1 MAGLD
6 RFGRAAGV
14 TLFQPSRNSTAKPPG
29 PPTMHHFAYRNGIL
43 HCEDVSLEAIARE
56 LGTPAYVYSDATL
69 RRHYN
74 VIADAFAGRD
84 ILVAYAIKAN
94 SNLGVIATLASM
106 GAGADVVSGG
116 ELLKAMAGG
125 VPAERIVFSGVAK
138 SEDEMKLGLT
148 HGIYQFNVESR
159 PELHRLSRVASA
171 MGKRAPIAFR
181 VNPHVEAGGHA
192 HISTGSAEHKFGI
205 AWHEAEDLYEEAIGL
220 PGIETVGVAVHIGSQ
235 IMRVASLRKAWD
247 KVIAL
252 ARKLRG
258 RSFPISR
265 VDFGGGLGVPYKDG
279 EDPDSPVIYA
289 NQAREALNDLNVRL
303 ILEPGRLIAG
313 NAGVLISRVEYVKER
328 DGRTFVILDAGMND
342 LIRPALYGAHH
353 EVLPVKTPE
362 LGSPRNAVDLVGPV
376 CESTDRF
383 AKDRPMPPLKEGDL
397 VAFMTAGAYGATLS
411 SQYNSRPLVAE
422 ALVRGDACVV
432 VRRRPTFEEMTA
444 LERAPDWIAP

>member
-1 MAGLD
+1 
-6 RFGRAAGV
+6 
-14 TLFQPSRNSTAKPPG
+14 
-29 PPTMHHFAYRNGIL
+29 MHHFAYRNGVL
-43 HCEDVSLEAIARE
+43 FCEDVSLEAIARE

-69 RRHYN
+69 RRHYK
-74 VIADAFAGRD
+74 VLKDAFAGRKSL
-84 ILVAYAIKAN
+84 IAYAVKAN
-94 SNLGVIATLASM
+94 SNLGVIATLASE

-116 ELLKAMAGG
+116 ELLKAIEGG
-125 VPAERIVFSGVAK
+125 VPPNKIVFSGVAK
-138 SEDEMKLGLT
+138 TEAEMKLGLER
-148 HGIYQFNVESR
+148 GIHQFNVESL
-159 PELHRLSRVASA
+159 PELHRLSNLAQQ
-171 MGKRAPIAFR
+171 MGVRAPIAFR

-205 AWHEAEDLYEEAIGL
+205 AWHEAEGFYKAASRLPAID
-220 PGIETVGVAVHIGSQ
+220 PVGVAVHIGSQ
-235 IMRVASLRKAWD
+235 IMRVDQFGEAWT
-247 KVIAL
+247 KVVEL
-252 ARKLRG
+252 ARRLRDQG
-258 RSFPISR
+258 FAISR

-279 EDPDSPVIYA
+279 EDPDSPMLYA
-289 NQAREALNDLNVRL
+289 QKAREVLGGLDVEL

-313 NAGVLISRVEYVKER
+313 NAGVLISKVEYIKER

-353 EVLPVKTPE
+353 EVLPVRTPA
-362 LGSPRNAVDLVGPV
+362 LGAPRRAVDLVGPI

-432 VRRRPTFEEMTA
+432 VRRRPTFDEMIA
-444 LERAPDWIAP
+444 LERAPDWIASG

>member
-1 MAGLD
+1 
-6 RFGRAAGV
+6 
-14 TLFQPSRNSTAKPPG
+14 
-29 PPTMHHFAYRNGIL
+29 MHHFAYRNGIL

-69 RRHYN
+69 RRHYK
-74 VIADAFAGRD
+74 VLADAFAGRD
-84 ILVAYAIKAN
+84 CLIAYAVKAN
-94 SNLGVIATLASM
+94 SNLGVIATLASL

-116 ELLKAMAGG
+116 ELMKAMEAG
-125 VPAERIVFSGVAK
+125 VPANRIVFSGVAK
-138 SEDEMKLGLT
+138 TEVEMRIGLER
-148 HGIYQFNVESR
+148 GIHQFNIESL
-159 PELHRLSRVASA
+159 PELQRLSRIAVE

-205 AWHEAEDLYEEAIGL
+205 AWHEAEVFYKEASRL
-220 PGIETVGVAVHIGSQ
+220 PNIDPVGIAVHIGSQ
-235 IMRVASLRKAWD
+235 IMRVEQLGEAWE
-247 KVIAL
+247 KVVAL
-252 ARKLRG
+252 ARRLRDQG
-258 RSFPISR
+258 FAISR
-265 VDFGGGLGVPYKDG
+265 LDFGGGLGVPYKDG
-279 EDPDSPVIYA
+279 EEPDSPALYA
-289 NQAREALNDLNVRL
+289 RKARDVLGGLDVEL
-303 ILEPGRLIAG
+303 IFEPGRLIAG

-342 LIRPALYGAHH
+342 LIRPALYSAYH
-353 EVLPVKTPE
+353 EVLPVRTPA
-362 LGSPRNAVDLVGPV
+362 LGAPRRAVDLVGPI

-432 VRRRPTFEEMTA
+432 VRRRPTFEEMIA
-444 LERAPDWIAP
+444 LERAPDWIASG